1 MIDLSKRTILIFI
14 FLFKEL
20 GVVTATVMTIAL
32 VIVFRV
38 LVLALMLIFSLP
50 VYLVWHV
57 ALYLVPDASGK
68 LERVYWGGQ
77 VVGLIPAVQG
87 QFKVVYAMFKNLST
101 INHVWNLCMSIYH
114 GLVNPS
120 IKDMDTKLPT
130 VANLVYNLV
139 LLITL
144 AEYSPCLAPGT
155 TTNTDQLVAS
165 LVLSLSQLLYQM
177 NSEHAKLLG
186 IQRPLEDLNE
196 NRLTKFE
203 FVLLITKIME
213 DFLDSDVQ
221 YNFVEHFRSTEPLLP
236 KVDDLDA
243 EENKRAYE
251 KADHYA
257 IPCLDPYSNV
267 KNRIMKVIHVGED
280 DLNTIFYMPRL
291 EVVDAKEFGHDGL
304 GHYSGDYGDIP
315 KGVQQAVFKDGGQV
329 KLKVSEEH
337 QLTLDQLDGAPNAG
351 SVIELMKLD
360 LPPLARS
367 AGLIGTA
374 VGKVTTSVW
383 DKKMFYG
390 CSPLQNG
397 EGPAA
402 VVSNQVT
409 SMKYYTSNDNSGG
422 DYADPRNVTVD
433 VTGRDQSAGDS
444 AAPSAVLGWRA
455 VRRAVHTSSHAHSGD
470 TSYTGLYS
478 QTDAEHAF
486 GTA

>member
-1 MIDLSKRTILIFI
+1 MKQCQMLP
-14 FLFKEL
+14 
-20 GVVTATVMTIAL
+20 M
-32 VIVFRV
+32 
-38 LVLALMLIFSLP
+38 LVLNCQLA
-50 VYLVWHV
+50 
-57 ALYLVPDASGK
+57 AQ
-68 LERVYWGGQ
+68 VYWGGQ

-236 KVDDLDA
+236 K
-243 EENKRAYE
+243 
-251 KADHYA
+251 
-257 IPCLDPYSNV
+257 
-267 KNRIMKVIHVGED
+267 G
-280 DLNTIFYMPRL
+280 F
-291 EVVDAKEFGHDGL
+291 
-304 GHYSGDYGDIP
+304 
-315 KGVQQAVFKDGGQV
+315 
-329 KLKVSEEH
+329 
-337 QLTLDQLDGAPNAG
+337 
-351 SVIELMKLD
+351 
-360 LPPLARS
+360 PP
-367 AGLIGTA
+367 
-374 VGKVTTSVW
+374 
-383 DKKMFYG
+383 
-390 CSPLQNG
+390 
-397 EGPAA
+397 
-402 VVSNQVT
+402 
-409 SMKYYTSNDNSGG
+409 
-422 DYADPRNVTVD
+422 
-433 VTGRDQSAGDS
+433 
-444 AAPSAVLGWRA
+444 PSL
-455 VRRAVHTSSHAHSGD
+455 
-470 TSYTGLYS
+470 
-478 QTDAEHAF
+478 
-486 GTA
+486 